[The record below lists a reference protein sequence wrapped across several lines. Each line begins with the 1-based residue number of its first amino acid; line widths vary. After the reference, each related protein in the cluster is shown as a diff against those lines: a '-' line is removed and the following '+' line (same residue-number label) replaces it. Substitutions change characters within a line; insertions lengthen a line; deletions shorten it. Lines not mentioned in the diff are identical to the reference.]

1 MTETTVAYKVIQE
14 NSFATLFSVH
24 KGKPFATHLP
34 LLLNKEKTYL
44 YGHFARSN
52 TQWKDIQNQTVLA
65 VFHGPHCYI
74 SPSWYEEPN
83 QAVPTWNYVTLHVYG
98 EVELIEDEHELMSS
112 LNDMVLEYEAPDN
125 SYRLQDVDVELL
137 RGMTKGIQGFKI
149 KINKMEGK
157 AKLSQNH
164 SLHRQE
170 LIIKQLEQIPFPNE
184 QQIASLMKAN
194 LKNKM

>member
-44 YGHFARSN
+44 YGHFACSN

-74 SPSWYEEPN
+74 SPS
-83 QAVPTWNYVTLHVYG
+83 
-98 EVELIEDEHELMSS
+98 
-112 LNDMVLEYEAPDN
+112 
-125 SYRLQDVDVELL
+125 
-137 RGMTKGIQGFKI
+137 
-149 KINKMEGK
+149 
-157 AKLSQNH
+157 
-164 SLHRQE
+164 
-170 LIIKQLEQIPFPNE
+170 
-184 QQIASLMKAN
+184 
-194 LKNKM
+194 